1 LVFTA
6 GSILTLVQVVLYAI
20 RAAELSVPRWW
31 AQGANIIGMLALTIL
46 SIQSIVTPLPVA
58 ESAAIIAICWLSSA
72 ALFLKTWTSVP
83 ESFSVAPLKSEVQ
96 ESSASRFRLPAFVW
110 LPAMRS
116 LFKGMTVLWLFFV
129 LFSGTSSDLF
139 MGTLFA
145 SLSCLVIA
153 EALRKDARWLCSL
166 PIARHAVFA
175 TATLTP
181 LAVFVLGRVIHY
193 HFSPQVGGIAI
204 LDIAAV
210 TASSVLVLFLVR
222 LPNFASRFGPGWARL
237 FRFSPLVAAPLIWV
251 MWRWFRWSDET
262 RIVPIEALFGSI
274 PPERLPVWIA
284 AAALIITILYG
295 LAYAAFR
302 RMEIIPQRLKPS
314 Q

>member
-1 LVFTA
+1 MIYQLINFKTSRWVWGLSVFGGVVFTALCRYSYTGAVMALALLAPMAMSGSLWGSAQRYSLFEASLPVRARDFLGARVLAGIAWTWLFVITSLLAARIFPSDKPAVPTVLVFTA

-116 LFKGMTVLWLFFV
+116 LFKGMTVFCLFFV
-129 LFSGTSSDLF
+129 LFSGLRRDLF
-139 MGTLFA
+139 MGALFT
-145 SLSCLVIA
+145 SLCCLVIA
-153 EALRKDARWLCSL
+153 EHLAKMPAGFARCPLRGTRCS
-166 PIARHAVFA
+166 RR
-175 TATLTP
+175 P
-181 LAVFVLGRVIHY
+181 LLHPLQ
-193 HFSPQVGGIAI
+193 S
-204 LDIAAV
+204 
-210 TASSVLVLFLVR
+210 LFLGV
-222 LPNFASRFGPGWARL
+222 S
-237 FRFSPLVAAPLIWV
+237 S
-251 MWRWFRWSDET
+251 
-262 RIVPIEALFGSI
+262 
-274 PPERLPVWIA
+274 
-284 AAALIITILYG
+284 ITISL
-295 LAYAAFR
+295 R
-302 RMEIIPQRLKPS
+302 RSGE
-314 Q
+314 